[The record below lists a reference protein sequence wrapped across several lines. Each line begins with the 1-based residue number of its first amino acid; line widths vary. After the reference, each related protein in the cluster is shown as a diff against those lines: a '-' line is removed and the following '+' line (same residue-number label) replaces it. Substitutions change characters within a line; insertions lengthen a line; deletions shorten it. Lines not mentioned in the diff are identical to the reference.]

1 MWPSHMSVI
10 ILQKAKGYSMS
21 IFMLFALVCVGA
33 FLFWQGR
40 FNFGPIQTEGRHVKA
55 AGAVL
60 MLPAAGYVLLSFIL
74 SISFGGS
81 SSSAAVGLISIL
93 VLIMMVIAVV
103 VAYILIA
110 DPPNAPH
117 LPGILGDIQN
127 ERHGKPSEPPSSSS
141 SSDRPKQQQQQRPAQ
156 RHPLESFMPMR
167 SQPMKVANVLS
178 VKEAAA
184 YMGVNPDEIMRLI
197 DAGKLP
203 AARDSSGFRI
213 ARSVLDELKNPTQ
226 AV

>member
-1 MWPSHMSVI
+1 
-10 ILQKAKGYSMS
+10 MS
-21 IFMLFALVCVGA
+21 IMLFALVLIGA
-33 FLFWQGR
+33 FLFWQGK
-40 FNFGPIQTEGRHVKA
+40 FNFGSIQTEGRHVKA

-60 MLPAAGYVLLSFIL
+60 MLPAAGYVLLSFTLAIVFGDKSSQSQLAIL
-74 SISFGGS
+74 S
-81 SSSAAVGLISIL
+81 LLQL
-93 VLIMMVIAVV
+93 VMMIVAVV

-117 LPGILGDIQN
+117 LPGILGEIQN
-127 ERHGKPSEPPSSSS
+127 ERHGKPSQPPSSDSQ
-141 SSDRPKQQQQQRPAQ
+141 PKSQQQQRPAQ

-167 SQPMKVANVLS
+167 SQPIKVANVLS

-184 YMGVNPDEIMRLI
+184 YMGMNPDEIMGLI

-213 ARSVLDELKNPTQ
+213 ARSVLDELKNPTES
-226 AV
+226 VT

>member
-1 MWPSHMSVI
+1 
-10 ILQKAKGYSMS
+10 MS
-21 IFMLFALVCVGA
+21 IMLFALVCIGV
-33 FLFWQGR
+33 FFFWQGK
-40 FNFGPIQTEGRHVKA
+40 FNFGSIQTEGRHVKA

-60 MLPAAGYVLLSFIL
+60 MLPAAGYILLSFALTILFGSNSSQSVALL
-74 SISFGGS
+74 SI
-81 SSSAAVGLISIL
+81 LQL
-93 VLIMMVIAVV
+93 VMMIVAVV

-117 LPGILGDIQN
+117 LPGILGEIQN
-127 ERHGKPSEPPSSSS
+127 ERHGKTAQPPSSS
-141 SSDRPKQQQQQRPAQ
+141 SSDRPKQQQQRPAQ
-156 RHPLESFMPMR
+156 RHPLERFIPGSG
-167 SQPMKVANVLS
+167 QPIKVANVLS

-184 YMGVNPDEIMRLI
+184 YMGMNPDEIMGLI

-213 ARSVLDELKNPTQ
+213 ARSVLDELKNPTT

>member
-1 MWPSHMSVI
+1 
-10 ILQKAKGYSMS
+10 MS
-21 IFMLFALVCVGA
+21 IMLFALVCVGA

-40 FNFGPIQTEGRHVKA
+40 FNLGPIQTEGRHVKA

-74 SISFGGS
+74 SISFGGNS
-81 SSSAAVGLISIL
+81 SSSALGLISIL
-93 VLIMMVIAVV
+93 VLIMMIIAVL

-141 SSDRPKQQQQQRPAQ
+141 SSDRPKPQQQRPAQ

-226 AV
+226 V